1 MLTLP
6 WLIIMLLHGPNFWI
20 WLIVPGSLY
29 FIEKVLRYR
38 KSRSDKHGETFIMEA
53 ILLPSQ
59 VKSAFFF
66 VLYILK
72 KYSLFILFYFR
83 LFI

>member
-1 MLTLP
+1 
-6 WLIIMLLHGPNFWI
+6 MLLHGPNFWK

-29 FIEKVLRYR
+29 IIEKILRYR
-38 KSRSDKHGETFIMEA
+38 KSRSNKHGETFIMEA

-59 VKSAFFF
+59 VKISFLYISKKKFYLFLFFF
-66 VLYILK
+66 Y
-72 KYSLFILFYFR
+72 R